1 MSRNICRARLEYVR
15 RIMMMKEQNSM
26 DLLTDGGS
34 KPIIITKGPHVSTRR
49 YHVSCFA
56 EARDE
61 MVFFCSA
68 DKLAGYNTLSKDDQV
83 RGDDRLEITI
93 LIHSCDPRTCYWRN
107 YQR

>member
-1 MSRNICRARLEYVR
+1 MVTC
-15 RIMMMKEQNSM
+15 
-26 DLLTDGGS
+26 
-34 KPIIITKGPHVSTRR
+34 R
-49 YHVSCFA
+49 YHVSCFS

-83 RGDDRLEITI
+83 GGDDRLEITI

>member
-26 DLLTDGGS
+26 DLLTDGGR
-34 KPIIITKGPHVSTRR
+34 KPNIITKGPHVSTCR
-49 YHVSCFA
+49 YHVSCFS

-61 MVFFCSA
+61 MVFFCAA

-83 RGDDRLEITI
+83 RRDDCLEITI
-93 LIHSCDPRTCYWRN
+93 LIYSCDTRTCCWRN
-107 YQR
+107 CQR

>member
-1 MSRNICRARLEYVR
+1 
-15 RIMMMKEQNSM
+15 MKEQNSM

-34 KPIIITKGPHVSTRR
+34 KPNCIMTKGPHVVTCR
-49 YHVSCFA
+49 YHVSCFS

-83 RGDDRLEITI
+83 KGDDRPEITI
-93 LIHSCDPRTCYWRN
+93 LIHFCDPRTCCWRN
-107 YQR
+107 CPR